1 MEEAERGIFVTY
13 KIEERGTCK
22 YQIYS
27 CSCNPNFFG
36 PYEQMI
42 LHLKLEHKFSQQEAE
57 IAIYFSKKPLADPEK
72 WML

>member
-13 KIEERGTCK
+13 KEEQRGTNK

-27 CSCNPNFFG
+27 CSCNPEFYG
-36 PYEQMI
+36 PYEQII

-57 IAIYFSKKPLADPEK
+57 IAVYYAKKPITNPEV
-72 WML
+72 WMR